1 MSIPVNDRIY
11 YGCRAVGQQAWS
23 QINQQS
29 RPSQEIDRIIY
40 EEITQAVYIDII
52 TMVLGNLNHPIDE
65 RQWN

>member
-11 YGCRAVGQQAWS
+11 YGLRMVGERLWS

-52 TMVLGNLNHPIDE
+52 GMVLGNLNHPIDE